1 MKGNPTKGPQ
11 HTFLYRLTALFSKLQ
26 FRYLHQVSH
35 RRDLITAV
43 YLFSAGVTALS
54 TITMM
59 AYVTDLMLLFPPL
72 GPSAFILFS
81 TPLSESACPR
91 NLVLSHS
98 VALAAGLGALALVK
112 LIFPGLH
119 EAPVDM
125 AINWPHV
132 IAIAI
137 AMGGSSIAMVVFR
150 CVHPP
155 AVATGLIAAMGYLGN
170 IVQMGGV
177 WVAVL
182 FLAVEAIVFNRIFG
196 GLPYPFW
203 RFDPNV
209 DKMYRPLAGQAAPDT
224 SRWQKMA
231 QKTFHRR

>member
-1 MKGNPTKGPQ
+1 MKGNLTKGPQ
-11 HTFLYRLTALFSKLQ
+11 HTFLYRLMALFSKFQ

-35 RRDLITAV
+35 RKELIAAV

-54 TITMM
+54 TITIM

-72 GPSAFILFS
+72 GPSAFILFY

-98 VALAAGLGALALVK
+98 MALVAGLGALALAK
-112 LIFPGLH
+112 LIFPGFQ
-119 EAPVDM
+119 ETAEM
-125 AINWPHV
+125 AMNWPH
-132 IAIAI
+132 ITAIAI
-137 AMGGSSIAMVVFR
+137 AMGASSVAMVTFR

-155 AVATGLIAAMGYLGN
+155 AAATALIAAMGYLGN
-170 IVQMGGV
+170 IVQVGGV
-177 WVAVL
+177 WVVVL
-182 FLAVEAIVFNRIFG
+182 FLAMEAILFNRILG

-203 RFDPNV
+203 RFDPNI
-209 DKMYRPLAGQAAPDT
+209 DKMYRSLAGQAAPKP
-224 SRWQKMA
+224 SRWQMMT